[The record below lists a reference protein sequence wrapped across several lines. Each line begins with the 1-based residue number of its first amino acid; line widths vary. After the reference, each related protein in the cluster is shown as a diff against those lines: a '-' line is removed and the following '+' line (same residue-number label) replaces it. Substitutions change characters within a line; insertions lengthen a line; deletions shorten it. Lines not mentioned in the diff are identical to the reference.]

1 MSGYNDVMASARM
14 GRMIPELEP
23 SSQEALVN
31 GLLRALG
38 VFRGVAL
45 LWALIGVIL
54 SDEHLE
60 RPIWAIVLLAA
71 MAIATLVLTPF
82 PGRQPLAG
90 SARTATIMAELALGV
105 VVLVGDGLVYAD
117 TRPQSLAWS
126 WPAAGVMSAGIVWG
140 TRAGL
145 IAALIT
151 SSASLF
157 AEVVLLGRDSGVVGA
172 FSKFGL
178 WIVAGTLAGY
188 VVERLRHAEEQ
199 ISIARAREQFA
210 RELHDGVL
218 QTLAVIQRRST
229 DDELAA
235 LARDQEH
242 DLRSFIAGNA
252 DDAHRALEPAMREL
266 ASRHERL
273 YPDCVVNVVVAPDIP
288 ELGTSE
294 VEAISGAIGEALTN
308 AGKHG
313 NASKITIYA
322 EPTEDSFIDVP
333 SEAETATI
341 FVSVKDDG
349 SGFNPDDVD
358 ERIGLR
364 SSIRGRLADAGGHAS
379 VSSAPGRGA
388 EVTLW
393 L

>member
-1 MSGYNDVMASARM
+1 M
-14 GRMIPELEP
+14 GRMAPQLEP
-23 SSQEALVN
+23 SSEEALVN

-38 VFRGVAL
+38 VFRVVAL
-45 LWALIGVIL
+45 LWAVIGAVL
-54 SDEHLE
+54 SNEHLE
-60 RPIWAIVLLAA
+60 RPVWAIVLLAA

-90 SARTATIMAELALGV
+90 QARAVTIIAELALGV
-105 VVLVGDGLVYAD
+105 LVLIGDGFVYAD
-117 TRPQSLAWS
+117 SRPQSLPWS

-157 AEVVLLGRDSGVVGA
+157 AEVALLGRDSGVVGA

-188 VVERLRHAEEQ
+188 VVQRLRRAEEQ

-242 DLRSFIAGNA
+242 DLRSFIAGGT
-252 DDAHRALEPAMREL
+252 DDAHRALEPAMRDL

-273 YPDCVVNVVVAPDIP
+273 YTDCVVNIVVAPDIP
-288 ELGTSE
+288 ELGPSD

-313 NASKITIYA
+313 AATKITIYA
-322 EPTEDSFIDVP
+322 EPTEDSFIDIP
-333 SEAETATI
+333 PEAENASI
-341 FVSVKDDG
+341 FVSIKDNG
-349 SGFNPDDVD
+349 CGFDPDAVD

-364 SSIRGRLADAGGHAS
+364 SSIRGRLEDAGGHAS
-379 VSSAPGRGA
+379 VSSTPGRGA
-388 EVTLW
+388 EVALW